1 MPKSDID
8 PIRAVKV
15 YLHGG
20 SRPGV
25 PDELA
30 SELREIR
37 RRYLRACRTEGRL
50 RLSDRLEALF
60 RTAEIPL
67 A

>member
-1 MPKSDID
+1 MPKNDID

-15 YLHGG
+15 YLRGG
-20 SRPGV
+20 KRLEVPG
-25 PDELA
+25 ELA
-30 SELREIR
+30 SELQEIR
-37 RRYLRACRTEGRL
+37 RRYARACRTERRL

-60 RTAEIPL
+60 RIADIPL